1 MNKIKK
7 QTKKVSTPKKVQEP
21 IGTRIAKAVFGA
33 KKISERIFGYIS
45 YDIKFVRAVYH
56 GKTQRPA
63 KITALEKGIV
73 GILLVDE
80 TASFEKIGSILGLDV
95 VNDKA
100 EQSILRSAIETLR
113 GFNAIEGDDSLIALT
128 EGGHA
133 YADKGE
139 RPDTYTKD
147 FDIFVDTSHPSW
159 YNIKNG
165 IGDNVKKIEEINTP
179 CDDLNLELDQIKA
192 YAEQQ
197 AQDVHFP
204 QNRYLL
210 ESATWNEGHE
220 ASYKVYVCFVQNV
233 ANSEDVRAF
242 VYDENTEGLNSLIA
256 DQINQDEDLKSELL
270 NSCIRL
276 ECENDEETTVLEGDA
291 VEVAK
296 AEITE
301 ELKQAE
307 QKMIKEEEEVK
318 SSEEVEDDVEDTTSN
333 TSSATKAKAPKIS
346 AKDRLHKKALYDSL
360 SFEVELQTIFTED
373 DPDEIWL
380 ISPWIKGIN
389 EKHKHSV
396 FIEERGPAIERFLN
410 DESKRVFV
418 AYSAPSVDRH
428 GKVKVDENGNP
439 ILNIDSD
446 VKEQIEALEEQH
458 QNFFFVELPEFH
470 EKNVFE
476 IKGNQTILF
485 SGSFNVLS
493 FSVSEGQTH
502 VRREEMTLAHHLAAK
517 KKYDSFLF
525 EFAEIYANKL
535 KKQIDSLEPSEIIN
549 YKNERLEYFLS
560 IENAEIHKLFS
571 PIEDV
576 LEEKNIIVVQSQ
588 ALKSLT
594 TIGQQLVA
602 VSNMGG
608 LNAKDKKKL
617 GTELASVEKTI
628 AEFSIDDPSTLE
640 RLNTTKELF
649 EKIPLKKIFPGKSKA
664 PSQKQSPVRQPV
676 SSSNTSGFSID
687 NKVLGIVNGE
697 DPTDEKETL
706 LLLLSLCYAS
716 SRRLIK
722 KGELQKKIKHIVMDM
737 PDMYSCLAVESS
749 MNNEDTTDLT
759 IVVSNHS
766 VKFRNLYLGAT
777 RSQYEQ
783 RVKTVNDGKRQT
795 WVAPKNVE
803 SILANLLK

>member
-1 MNKIKK
+1 MSKIKK

-276 ECENDEETTVLEGDA
+276 ECENNEETTILEGDA

-296 AEITE
+296 TEITE

-307 QKMIKEEEEVK
+307 QKMIKEEEEGEA
-318 SSEEVEDDVEDTTSN
+318 SEEVEDDVEDTTSN

-360 SFEVELQTIFTED
+360 SFEVELQKIFTED

-380 ISPWIKGIN
+380 VSPWIRKGAFL
-389 EKHKHSV
+389 HD
-396 FIEERGPAIERFLN
+396 RGPMIENFLR
-410 DESKRVFV
+410 DENKRVFI
-418 AYSAPSVDRH
+418 AYSEPATNND
-428 GKVKVDENGNP
+428 GKPMMDEEVEPG
-439 ILNIDSD
+439 IKL
-446 VKEQIEALEEQH
+446 LEEQYS
-458 QNFFFVELPEFH
+458 NFFYVQLPEFH
-470 EKNVFE
+470 LKNVIE
-476 IKGNQTILF
+476 VKGDQKILF

-493 FSVSEGQTH
+493 FSVSEQQTH
-502 VRREEMTLAHHLAAK
+502 VRREEMALAHHTVAR
-517 KKYDSFLF
+517 KKYDDCQL
-525 EFAEIYANKL
+525 EFAEIYAERI
-535 KKQIDSLEPSEIIN
+535 KKQIESLEPSEITN
-549 YKNERLEYFLS
+549 YKNEKLEYFLG

-571 PIEDV
+571 PIEDM
-576 LEEKNIIVVQSQ
+576 LEEKNIAIVQSQ

-602 VSNMGG
+602 ASNMGG

-617 GTELASVEKTI
+617 GIELASIEKTI
-628 AEFSIDDPSTLE
+628 TEFSIDDPSTLE

-649 EKIPLKKIFPGKSKA
+649 EKIPLKQIFPSKSKT
-664 PSQKQSPVRQPV
+664 PSQRQSPVRQPV

-716 SRRLIK
+716 SRRLIS

-749 MNNEDTTDLT
+749 MNNEDATDLT

>member
-1 MNKIKK
+1 MSKIKK

-147 FDIFVDTSHPSW
+147 FDSFVDTSHPSW
-159 YNIKNG
+159 YNIKNC
-165 IGDNVKKIEEINTP
+165 IGDNVKEIEEIKTP

-307 QKMIKEEEEVK
+307 QKMIKEEEEGEA
-318 SSEEVEDDVEDTTSN
+318 SEEVEDDVEDTTSN

-360 SFEVELQTIFTED
+360 SFEVELQKIFTED

-380 ISPWIKGIN
+380 VSPWIRKGAFL
-389 EKHKHSV
+389 HD
-396 FIEERGPAIERFLN
+396 RGPMIENFLR
-410 DESKRVFV
+410 DENKRVFI
-418 AYSAPSVDRH
+418 AYSEPATNND
-428 GKVKVDENGNP
+428 GKPMMDEEVEPG
-439 ILNIDSD
+439 IKL
-446 VKEQIEALEEQH
+446 LEEQYS
-458 QNFFFVELPEFH
+458 NFFYVQLPEFH
-470 EKNVFE
+470 LKNVIE
-476 IKGNQTILF
+476 VKGDQKILF

-493 FSVSEGQTH
+493 FSVSEQQTH
-502 VRREEMTLAHHLAAK
+502 VRREEMALAHHTVAR
-517 KKYDSFLF
+517 KKYDDCQL
-525 EFAEIYANKL
+525 EFAEIYAERI
-535 KKQIDSLEPSEIIN
+535 KKQIESLEPSEITN
-549 YKNERLEYFLS
+549 YKNEKLEYFLG

-571 PIEDV
+571 PIEDM
-576 LEEKNIIVVQSQ
+576 LEEKNIAIVQSQ

-602 VSNMGG
+602 ASNMGG

-617 GTELASVEKTI
+617 GIELASIEKTI
-628 AEFSIDDPSTLE
+628 TEFSIDDPSTLE

-649 EKIPLKKIFPGKSKA
+649 EKIPLKQIFPSKSKT
-664 PSQKQSPVRQPV
+664 PSQRQSPVRQPV

-716 SRRLIK
+716 SRRLIS

-749 MNNEDTTDLT
+749 MNNEDATDLT

>member
-1 MNKIKK
+1 MSKIKK
-7 QTKKVSTPKKVQEP
+7 HTKKVSTPKKVQEP

-147 FDIFVDTSHPSW
+147 FDIFVDSSHPSW

-307 QKMIKEEEEVK
+307 QKMIKEEEEGE

-360 SFEVELQTIFTED
+360 SFEVELQKIFTED

-380 ISPWIKGIN
+380 VSPWIRKGAFL
-389 EKHKHSV
+389 HD
-396 FIEERGPAIERFLN
+396 RGPMIENFLR
-410 DESKRVFV
+410 DENKRVFI
-418 AYSAPSVDRH
+418 AYSEPATNND
-428 GKVKVDENGNP
+428 GKPMMDEEVEP
-439 ILNIDSD
+439 DIKL
-446 VKEQIEALEEQH
+446 LEEQYS
-458 QNFFFVELPEFH
+458 NFFYVQLPEFH
-470 EKNVFE
+470 LKNVIE
-476 IKGNQTILF
+476 VKGDQKILF

-493 FSVSEGQTH
+493 FSVSEQQTH
-502 VRREEMTLAHHLAAK
+502 VRREEMALAHHTVAR
-517 KKYDSFLF
+517 KKYDDCQL
-525 EFAEIYANKL
+525 EFAEIYAERI
-535 KKQIDSLEPSEIIN
+535 KKQIESLEPSEITN
-549 YKNERLEYFLS
+549 YKNEKLEYFLG

-571 PIEDV
+571 PIEDM
-576 LEEKNIIVVQSQ
+576 LEEKNIAIVQSQ

-602 VSNMGG
+602 ASNMGG

-617 GTELASVEKTI
+617 GIELASIEKTI
-628 AEFSIDDPSTLE
+628 TEFSIDDPSTLE

-649 EKIPLKKIFPGKSKA
+649 EKIPLKQIFPSKSKI
-664 PSQKQSPVRQPV
+664 PSQRQSPVRQPV

-697 DPTDEKETL
+697 DPIDEKETL

-716 SRRLIK
+716 SRRLIS

-749 MNNEDTTDLT
+749 MNNEDATDLT

>member
-1 MNKIKK
+1 M
-7 QTKKVSTPKKVQEP
+7 
-21 IGTRIAKAVFGA
+21 
-33 KKISERIFGYIS
+33 
-45 YDIKFVRAVYH
+45 
-56 GKTQRPA
+56 
-63 KITALEKGIV
+63 
-73 GILLVDE
+73 
-80 TASFEKIGSILGLDV
+80 
-95 VNDKA
+95 
-100 EQSILRSAIETLR
+100 
-113 GFNAIEGDDSLIALT
+113 
-128 EGGHA
+128 
-133 YADKGE
+133 
-139 RPDTYTKD
+139 
-147 FDIFVDTSHPSW
+147 
-159 YNIKNG
+159 
-165 IGDNVKKIEEINTP
+165 
-179 CDDLNLELDQIKA
+179 
-192 YAEQQ
+192 
-197 AQDVHFP
+197 
-204 QNRYLL
+204 

-307 QKMIKEEEEVK
+307 QKMIKEEEEGE

-360 SFEVELQTIFTED
+360 SFEVELQKIFTED

-380 ISPWIKGIN
+380 VSPWIRKGAFL
-389 EKHKHSV
+389 HD
-396 FIEERGPAIERFLN
+396 RGPMIENFLR
-410 DESKRVFV
+410 DENKRVFI
-418 AYSAPSVDRH
+418 AYSEPATNND
-428 GKVKVDENGNP
+428 GKPMMDEEVEPG
-439 ILNIDSD
+439 IKL
-446 VKEQIEALEEQH
+446 LEEQYS
-458 QNFFFVELPEFH
+458 NFFYVQLPEFH
-470 EKNVFE
+470 LKNVIE
-476 IKGNQTILF
+476 VKGDQKILF

-493 FSVSEGQTH
+493 FSVSEQQTH
-502 VRREEMTLAHHLAAK
+502 VRREEMALAHHTVAR
-517 KKYDSFLF
+517 KKYDDCQL
-525 EFAEIYANKL
+525 EFAEIYAERI
-535 KKQIDSLEPSEIIN
+535 KKQIESLEPSEITN
-549 YKNERLEYFLS
+549 YKNEKLEYFLG
-560 IENAEIHKLFS
+560 IENAKIHKLFS
-571 PIEDV
+571 PIEDM
-576 LEEKNIIVVQSQ
+576 LEEKNIAIVQSQ

-602 VSNMGG
+602 ASNMGG

-617 GTELASVEKTI
+617 GIELASIEKTI
-628 AEFSIDDPSTLE
+628 TEFSIDDPSTLE

-649 EKIPLKKIFPGKSKA
+649 EKIPLKQIFPSKSKT
-664 PSQKQSPVRQPV
+664 PSQRQSPVRQPV

-697 DPTDEKETL
+697 DPTDEKEML

-716 SRRLIK
+716 SRRLIS

-749 MNNEDTTDLT
+749 MNNEDATDLT

-783 RVKTVNDGKRQT
+783 RVKTVNNGKRQT
-795 WVAPKNVE
+795 WVVPKNVE

>member
-1 MNKIKK
+1 MSKIKK

-276 ECENDEETTVLEGDA
+276 ECENNEETTVLEGDA

-307 QKMIKEEEEVK
+307 QKMIKEEEEGE

-360 SFEVELQTIFTED
+360 SFEVELQKIFTED

-380 ISPWIKGIN
+380 VSPWIRKGAFL
-389 EKHKHSV
+389 HD
-396 FIEERGPAIERFLN
+396 RGPMIENFLR
-410 DESKRVFV
+410 DENKRVFI
-418 AYSAPSVDRH
+418 AYSEPATNND
-428 GKVKVDENGNP
+428 GKPMMDEEVEPG
-439 ILNIDSD
+439 IKL
-446 VKEQIEALEEQH
+446 LEEQYS
-458 QNFFFVELPEFH
+458 NFFYVQLPEFH
-470 EKNVFE
+470 LKNVIE
-476 IKGNQTILF
+476 VKGDQKILF

-493 FSVSEGQTH
+493 FSVSEQQTH
-502 VRREEMTLAHHLAAK
+502 VRREEMALAHHTVAR
-517 KKYDSFLF
+517 KKYDDCQL
-525 EFAEIYANKL
+525 EFAEIYAKRI
-535 KKQIDSLEPSEIIN
+535 KKQIESLEPSEITN
-549 YKNERLEYFLS
+549 YKNEKLEYFLG

-571 PIEDV
+571 PIEDM
-576 LEEKNIIVVQSQ
+576 LEEKNIAIVQSQ

-602 VSNMGG
+602 ASNMGG

-617 GTELASVEKTI
+617 GIELASVEKTI
-628 AEFSIDDPSTLE
+628 TEFSIDDPSTLE

-649 EKIPLKKIFPGKSKA
+649 EKIPLKQIFPSKSKT
-664 PSQKQSPVRQPV
+664 PSQRQSPVRQPV

-716 SRRLIK
+716 SRRLIS

-749 MNNEDTTDLT
+749 MNNEDATDLT

>member
-1 MNKIKK
+1 MSKIKK

-147 FDIFVDTSHPSW
+147 FDIFADTSHPSW
-159 YNIKNG
+159 YNIKNC

-276 ECENDEETTVLEGDA
+276 ECENDEETTVLEGEA

-307 QKMIKEEEEVK
+307 QKMIKEEEEGEA
-318 SSEEVEDDVEDTTSN
+318 SEEVEDDVEDTTSN

-360 SFEVELQTIFTED
+360 SFEVELQKIFTED

-380 ISPWIKGIN
+380 VSPWIRKGAFL
-389 EKHKHSV
+389 HD
-396 FIEERGPAIERFLN
+396 RGPMIENFLR
-410 DESKRVFV
+410 DENKRVFI
-418 AYSAPSVDRH
+418 AYSEPATNND
-428 GKVKVDENGNP
+428 GKPMMDEEVEPG
-439 ILNIDSD
+439 IKL
-446 VKEQIEALEEQH
+446 LEEQYS
-458 QNFFFVELPEFH
+458 NFFYVQLPEFH
-470 EKNVFE
+470 LKNVIE
-476 IKGNQTILF
+476 VKGDQKILF

-493 FSVSEGQTH
+493 FSVSEQQTH
-502 VRREEMTLAHHLAAK
+502 VRREEMALAHHTVAR
-517 KKYDSFLF
+517 KKYDDCQL
-525 EFAEIYANKL
+525 EFAEIYAERI
-535 KKQIDSLEPSEIIN
+535 KKQIESLEPSEITN
-549 YKNERLEYFLS
+549 YKNEKLEYFLG

-571 PIEDV
+571 PIEDM
-576 LEEKNIIVVQSQ
+576 LEEKNIAIVQSQ

-602 VSNMGG
+602 ASNMGG

-617 GTELASVEKTI
+617 GIELASIEKTI
-628 AEFSIDDPSTLE
+628 TEFSIDDPSTLE

-649 EKIPLKKIFPGKSKA
+649 EKIPLKQIFPSKSKT
-664 PSQKQSPVRQPV
+664 PSQRQSPVRQPV

-716 SRRLIK
+716 SRRLIS

-749 MNNEDTTDLT
+749 MNNEDATDLT

>member
-1 MNKIKK
+1 MSKIKK

-100 EQSILRSAIETLR
+100 EQSILQSAIETLR

-276 ECENDEETTVLEGDA
+276 ECENNEETTVLEGDA

-307 QKMIKEEEEVK
+307 QKMIKEEEEGE

-360 SFEVELQTIFTED
+360 SFEVELQKIFTED

-380 ISPWIKGIN
+380 VSPWIRKGAFL
-389 EKHKHSV
+389 HD
-396 FIEERGPAIERFLN
+396 RGPMIENFLR
-410 DESKRVFV
+410 DENKRVFI
-418 AYSAPSVDRH
+418 AYSEPATNND
-428 GKVKVDENGNP
+428 GKPMMDEEVEPG
-439 ILNIDSD
+439 IKL
-446 VKEQIEALEEQH
+446 LEEQYS
-458 QNFFFVELPEFH
+458 NFFYVQLPEFH
-470 EKNVFE
+470 LKNVIE
-476 IKGNQTILF
+476 VKGDQKILF

-493 FSVSEGQTH
+493 FSVSEQQTH
-502 VRREEMTLAHHLAAK
+502 VRREEMALAHHTVAR
-517 KKYDSFLF
+517 KKYDDCQL
-525 EFAEIYANKL
+525 EFAEIYAKRI
-535 KKQIDSLEPSEIIN
+535 KKQIESLEPSEITN
-549 YKNERLEYFLS
+549 YKNEKLEYFLG

-571 PIEDV
+571 PIEDM
-576 LEEKNIIVVQSQ
+576 LEEKNIAIVQSQ

-602 VSNMGG
+602 ASNMGG

-617 GTELASVEKTI
+617 GIELASVEKTI
-628 AEFSIDDPSTLE
+628 TEFSIDDPSTLE

-649 EKIPLKKIFPGKSKA
+649 EKIPLKQIFPSKSKT
-664 PSQKQSPVRQPV
+664 PSQRQSPVRQPV

-716 SRRLIK
+716 SRRLIS

-749 MNNEDTTDLT
+749 MNNEDATDLT

>member
-1 MNKIKK
+1 MSKIKK

-147 FDIFVDTSHPSW
+147 FDIFADTSHPSW
-159 YNIKNG
+159 YNIKNC

-307 QKMIKEEEEVK
+307 QKMIKEEEEGE

-360 SFEVELQTIFTED
+360 SFEVELQKIFTED

-380 ISPWIKGIN
+380 VSPWIRKGAFL
-389 EKHKHSV
+389 HD
-396 FIEERGPAIERFLN
+396 RGPMIENFLR
-410 DESKRVFV
+410 DENKRVFI
-418 AYSAPSVDRH
+418 AYSEPATNND
-428 GKVKVDENGNP
+428 GKPMMDEEVEPG
-439 ILNIDSD
+439 IKL
-446 VKEQIEALEEQH
+446 LEEQYS
-458 QNFFFVELPEFH
+458 NFFYVQLPEFH
-470 EKNVFE
+470 LKNVIE
-476 IKGNQTILF
+476 VKGDQKILF

-493 FSVSEGQTH
+493 FSVSEQQTH
-502 VRREEMTLAHHLAAK
+502 VRREEMALAHHTVAR
-517 KKYDSFLF
+517 KKYDDCQL
-525 EFAEIYANKL
+525 EFAEIYAERI
-535 KKQIDSLEPSEIIN
+535 KKQIESLEPSEITN
-549 YKNERLEYFLS
+549 YKNEKLEYFLG
-560 IENAEIHKLFS
+560 IENAKIHKLFS
-571 PIEDV
+571 PIEDM
-576 LEEKNIIVVQSQ
+576 LEEKNIAIVQSQ

-602 VSNMGG
+602 ASNMGG

-617 GTELASVEKTI
+617 GIELASIEKTI
-628 AEFSIDDPSTLE
+628 TEFSIDDPSTLE

-649 EKIPLKKIFPGKSKA
+649 EKIPLKQIFPSKSKT
-664 PSQKQSPVRQPV
+664 PSQRQSPVRQPV

-697 DPTDEKETL
+697 DPTDEKEML

-716 SRRLIK
+716 SRRLIS

-749 MNNEDTTDLT
+749 MNNEDATDLT

-783 RVKTVNDGKRQT
+783 RVKTVNNGKRQT

>member
-1 MNKIKK
+1 MSKIKK
-7 QTKKVSTPKKVQEP
+7 HTKKVSTPKKVQEP

-147 FDIFVDTSHPSW
+147 FDIFVDSSHPSW

-270 NSCIRL
+270 NSCISL

-307 QKMIKEEEEVK
+307 QKMIKEEEEGE

-360 SFEVELQTIFTED
+360 SFEVELQKIFTED

-380 ISPWIKGIN
+380 VSPWIRKGAFL
-389 EKHKHSV
+389 HD
-396 FIEERGPAIERFLN
+396 RGPMIENFLR
-410 DESKRVFV
+410 DENKRVFI
-418 AYSAPSVDRH
+418 AYSEPATNND
-428 GKVKVDENGNP
+428 GKPMMDEEVEPG
-439 ILNIDSD
+439 IKL
-446 VKEQIEALEEQH
+446 LEEQYS
-458 QNFFFVELPEFH
+458 NFFYVQLPEFH
-470 EKNVFE
+470 LKNVIE
-476 IKGNQTILF
+476 VKGDQKILF

-493 FSVSEGQTH
+493 FSVSEQQTH
-502 VRREEMTLAHHLAAK
+502 VRREEMALAHHTVAR
-517 KKYDSFLF
+517 KKYDDCQL
-525 EFAEIYANKL
+525 EFAEIYAERI
-535 KKQIDSLEPSEIIN
+535 KKQIESLEPSEITN
-549 YKNERLEYFLS
+549 YKNEKLEYFLG

-571 PIEDV
+571 PIEDM
-576 LEEKNIIVVQSQ
+576 LEEKNIAIVQSQ

-602 VSNMGG
+602 ASNMGG

-617 GTELASVEKTI
+617 GIELASIEKTI
-628 AEFSIDDPSTLE
+628 TEFSIDDPSTLE

-649 EKIPLKKIFPGKSKA
+649 EKIPLKQIFPSKSKI
-664 PSQKQSPVRQPV
+664 PSQRQSPVRQPV

-697 DPTDEKETL
+697 DPIDEKETL

-716 SRRLIK
+716 SRRLIS

-749 MNNEDTTDLT
+749 MNNEDATDLT

>member
-1 MNKIKK
+1 MSKIKK

-159 YNIKNG
+159 YNIKNC

-307 QKMIKEEEEVK
+307 QKMIKEEEEGEA
-318 SSEEVEDDVEDTTSN
+318 SEEVEDDVEDTTSN

-360 SFEVELQTIFTED
+360 SFEVELQKIFTED

-380 ISPWIKGIN
+380 VSPWIRKGAFL
-389 EKHKHSV
+389 HD
-396 FIEERGPAIERFLN
+396 RGPMIENFLR
-410 DESKRVFV
+410 DENKRVFI
-418 AYSAPSVDRH
+418 AYSEPATNND
-428 GKVKVDENGNP
+428 GKPMMDEEVEPG
-439 ILNIDSD
+439 IKL
-446 VKEQIEALEEQH
+446 LEEQYS
-458 QNFFFVELPEFH
+458 NFFYVQLPEFH
-470 EKNVFE
+470 LKNVIE
-476 IKGNQTILF
+476 VKGDQKILF

-493 FSVSEGQTH
+493 FSVSEQQTH
-502 VRREEMTLAHHLAAK
+502 VRREEMALAHHTVAR
-517 KKYDSFLF
+517 KKYDDCQL
-525 EFAEIYANKL
+525 EFAEIYAERI
-535 KKQIDSLEPSEIIN
+535 KKQIESLEPSEITN
-549 YKNERLEYFLS
+549 YKNEKLEYFLG

-571 PIEDV
+571 PIEDM
-576 LEEKNIIVVQSQ
+576 LEEKNIAIVQSQ

-602 VSNMGG
+602 ASNMGG

-617 GTELASVEKTI
+617 GIELASIEKTI
-628 AEFSIDDPSTLE
+628 TEFSIDDPSTLE

-649 EKIPLKKIFPGKSKA
+649 EKIPLKQIFPSKSKT
-664 PSQKQSPVRQPV
+664 PSQRQSPVRQPV

-697 DPTDEKETL
+697 NPTDEKETL

-716 SRRLIK
+716 SRRLIS

-749 MNNEDTTDLT
+749 MNNEDATDLT

>member
-1 MNKIKK
+1 MSKIKK

-159 YNIKNG
+159 YNIKNC

-220 ASYKVYVCFVQNV
+220 VSYKVYVCFVQNV

-307 QKMIKEEEEVK
+307 QKMIKEEEEGEA
-318 SSEEVEDDVEDTTSN
+318 SEEVEDDVEDTTSN

-360 SFEVELQTIFTED
+360 SFEVELQKIFTED

-380 ISPWIKGIN
+380 VSPWIRKGAFL
-389 EKHKHSV
+389 HD
-396 FIEERGPAIERFLN
+396 RGPMIENFLR
-410 DESKRVFV
+410 DENKRVFI
-418 AYSAPSVDRH
+418 AYSEPATNND
-428 GKVKVDENGNP
+428 GKPMMDEEVEPG
-439 ILNIDSD
+439 IKL
-446 VKEQIEALEEQH
+446 LEEQYS
-458 QNFFFVELPEFH
+458 NFFYVQLPEFH
-470 EKNVFE
+470 LKNVIE
-476 IKGNQTILF
+476 VKGDQKILF

-493 FSVSEGQTH
+493 FSVSEQQTH
-502 VRREEMTLAHHLAAK
+502 VRREEMALAHHTVAR
-517 KKYDSFLF
+517 KKYDDCQL
-525 EFAEIYANKL
+525 EFAEIYAERI
-535 KKQIDSLEPSEIIN
+535 KKQIESLEPSEITN
-549 YKNERLEYFLS
+549 YKNEKLEYFLG

-571 PIEDV
+571 PIEDM
-576 LEEKNIIVVQSQ
+576 LEEKNIAIVQSQ

-602 VSNMGG
+602 ASNMGG

-617 GTELASVEKTI
+617 GIELASIEKTI
-628 AEFSIDDPSTLE
+628 TEFSIDDPSTLE

-649 EKIPLKKIFPGKSKA
+649 EKIPLKQIFPSKSKT
-664 PSQKQSPVRQPV
+664 PSQRQSPVRQPV

-716 SRRLIK
+716 SRRLIS

-749 MNNEDTTDLT
+749 MNNEDATDLT

>member
-1 MNKIKK
+1 MSKMKK

-56 GKTQRPA
+56 GKTQRTA

-73 GILLVDE
+73 GILTVDE

-159 YNIKNG
+159 YNIKNC

-220 ASYKVYVCFVQNV
+220 ASYKVCVCFVQNV

-307 QKMIKEEEEVK
+307 QKMIKEEEEGEA
-318 SSEEVEDDVEDTTSN
+318 SEEVEDDVEDTTSN

-360 SFEVELQTIFTED
+360 SFEVELQKIFTED

-380 ISPWIKGIN
+380 VSPWIRKGAFL
-389 EKHKHSV
+389 HD
-396 FIEERGPAIERFLN
+396 RGPMIENFLR
-410 DESKRVFV
+410 DENKRVFI
-418 AYSAPSVDRH
+418 AYSEPATNND
-428 GKVKVDENGNP
+428 GKPMMDEEVEPG
-439 ILNIDSD
+439 IKL
-446 VKEQIEALEEQH
+446 LEEQYS
-458 QNFFFVELPEFH
+458 NFFYVQLPEFH
-470 EKNVFE
+470 LKNVIE
-476 IKGNQTILF
+476 VKGDQKILF

-493 FSVSEGQTH
+493 FSVSEQQTH
-502 VRREEMTLAHHLAAK
+502 VRREEMALAHHTVAR
-517 KKYDSFLF
+517 KKYDDCQL
-525 EFAEIYANKL
+525 EFAEIYAERI
-535 KKQIDSLEPSEIIN
+535 KKQIESLEPSEITN
-549 YKNERLEYFLS
+549 YKNEKLEYFLG

-571 PIEDV
+571 PIEDM
-576 LEEKNIIVVQSQ
+576 LEEKNIAIVQSQ

-602 VSNMGG
+602 ASNMGG

-617 GTELASVEKTI
+617 GIELASIEKTI
-628 AEFSIDDPSTLE
+628 TEFSIDDPSTLE

-649 EKIPLKKIFPGKSKA
+649 EKIPLKQIFPSKSKT
-664 PSQKQSPVRQPV
+664 PSQRQSPVRQPV

-716 SRRLIK
+716 SRRLIS

-749 MNNEDTTDLT
+749 MNNEDATDLT

>member
-1 MNKIKK
+1 MSKIKK

-159 YNIKNG
+159 YNIKNC

-307 QKMIKEEEEVK
+307 QKMIKEEEEGE

-360 SFEVELQTIFTED
+360 SFEVELQKIFTED

-380 ISPWIKGIN
+380 VSPWIRKGAFL
-389 EKHKHSV
+389 HD
-396 FIEERGPAIERFLN
+396 RGPMIENFLR
-410 DESKRVFV
+410 DENKRVFI
-418 AYSAPSVDRH
+418 AYSEPATNND
-428 GKVKVDENGNP
+428 GKPMMDEEVEPG
-439 ILNIDSD
+439 IKL
-446 VKEQIEALEEQH
+446 LEEQYS
-458 QNFFFVELPEFH
+458 NFFYVQLPEFH
-470 EKNVFE
+470 LKNVIE
-476 IKGNQTILF
+476 VKGDQKILF

-493 FSVSEGQTH
+493 FSVSEQQTH
-502 VRREEMTLAHHLAAK
+502 VRREEMALAHHTVAR
-517 KKYDSFLF
+517 KKYDDCQL
-525 EFAEIYANKL
+525 EFAEIYAERI
-535 KKQIDSLEPSEIIN
+535 KKQIESLEPSEITN
-549 YKNERLEYFLS
+549 YKNEKLEYFLG
-560 IENAEIHKLFS
+560 IENAKIHKLFS
-571 PIEDV
+571 PIEDM
-576 LEEKNIIVVQSQ
+576 LEEKNIAIVQSQ

-602 VSNMGG
+602 ASNMGG

-617 GTELASVEKTI
+617 GIELASIEKTI
-628 AEFSIDDPSTLE
+628 TEFSIDDPSTLE

-649 EKIPLKKIFPGKSKA
+649 EKIPLKQIFPSKSKT
-664 PSQKQSPVRQPV
+664 PSQRQSPVRQPV

-697 DPTDEKETL
+697 DPTDEKEML

-716 SRRLIK
+716 SRRLIS
-722 KGELQKKIKHIVMDM
+722 KG
-737 PDMYSCLAVESS
+737 
-749 MNNEDTTDLT
+749 
-759 IVVSNHS
+759 
-766 VKFRNLYLGAT
+766 
-777 RSQYEQ
+777 
-783 RVKTVNDGKRQT
+783 
-795 WVAPKNVE
+795 
-803 SILANLLK
+803 

>member
-1 MNKIKK
+1 MSKIKK
-7 QTKKVSTPKKVQEP
+7 HTKKVSTPKKVQEP

-147 FDIFVDTSHPSW
+147 FDIFVDSSHPSW

-307 QKMIKEEEEVK
+307 QKMIKEEEEGE

-360 SFEVELQTIFTED
+360 SFEVELQKIFTED

-380 ISPWIKGIN
+380 VSPWIRKGAFL
-389 EKHKHSV
+389 HD
-396 FIEERGPAIERFLN
+396 RGPMIENFLR
-410 DESKRVFV
+410 DENKRVFI
-418 AYSAPSVDRH
+418 AYSEPATNND
-428 GKVKVDENGNP
+428 GKPMMDEEVEPG
-439 ILNIDSD
+439 IKL
-446 VKEQIEALEEQH
+446 LEKQYS
-458 QNFFFVELPEFH
+458 NFFYVQLPEFH
-470 EKNVFE
+470 LKNVIE
-476 IKGNQTILF
+476 VKGDQKILF

-493 FSVSEGQTH
+493 FSVSEQQTH
-502 VRREEMTLAHHLAAK
+502 VRREEMALAHHTVAR
-517 KKYDSFLF
+517 KKYDDCQL
-525 EFAEIYANKL
+525 EFAEIYAERI
-535 KKQIDSLEPSEIIN
+535 KKQIESLEPSEITN
-549 YKNERLEYFLS
+549 YKNEKLEYFLG

-571 PIEDV
+571 PIEDM
-576 LEEKNIIVVQSQ
+576 LEEKNIAIVQSQ

-602 VSNMGG
+602 ASNMGG

-617 GTELASVEKTI
+617 GIELASIEKTI
-628 AEFSIDDPSTLE
+628 TEFSIDDPSTLE

-649 EKIPLKKIFPGKSKA
+649 EKIPLKQIFPSKSKI
-664 PSQKQSPVRQPV
+664 PSQRQSPVRQPV

-697 DPTDEKETL
+697 APIDEKETL

-716 SRRLIK
+716 SRRLIS

-749 MNNEDTTDLT
+749 MNNEDATDLT

>member
-1 MNKIKK
+1 MSKIKK
-7 QTKKVSTPKKVQEP
+7 HTKKVSTPKKVQEP

-147 FDIFVDTSHPSW
+147 FDIFVDSSHPSW
-159 YNIKNG
+159 CNIKNG

-307 QKMIKEEEEVK
+307 QKMIKEEEEGE

-360 SFEVELQTIFTED
+360 SFEVELQKIFTED

-380 ISPWIKGIN
+380 VSPWIRKGAFL
-389 EKHKHSV
+389 HD
-396 FIEERGPAIERFLN
+396 RGPMIENFLR
-410 DESKRVFV
+410 DENKRVFI
-418 AYSAPSVDRH
+418 AYSEPATNND
-428 GKVKVDENGNP
+428 GKPMMDEEVEPG
-439 ILNIDSD
+439 IKL
-446 VKEQIEALEEQH
+446 LEEQYS
-458 QNFFFVELPEFH
+458 NFFYVQLPEFH
-470 EKNVFE
+470 LKNVIE
-476 IKGNQTILF
+476 VKGDQKILF

-493 FSVSEGQTH
+493 FSVSEQQTH
-502 VRREEMTLAHHLAAK
+502 VRREEMALAHHTVAR
-517 KKYDSFLF
+517 KKYDDCQL
-525 EFAEIYANKL
+525 EFAEIYAERI
-535 KKQIDSLEPSEIIN
+535 KKQIESLEPSEITN
-549 YKNERLEYFLS
+549 YKNEKLEYFLG

-571 PIEDV
+571 PIEDM
-576 LEEKNIIVVQSQ
+576 LEEKNIAIVQSQ

-602 VSNMGG
+602 ASNMGG

-617 GTELASVEKTI
+617 GIELASIEKTI
-628 AEFSIDDPSTLE
+628 TEFSIDDPSTLE

-649 EKIPLKKIFPGKSKA
+649 EKIPLKQIFPSKSKI
-664 PSQKQSPVRQPV
+664 PSQRQSPVRQPV

-697 DPTDEKETL
+697 DPIDEKETL
-706 LLLLSLCYAS
+706 LLLLSLCHAS
-716 SRRLIK
+716 SRRLIS

-749 MNNEDTTDLT
+749 MNNEDATDLT

>member
-1 MNKIKK
+1 MSKIKK

-159 YNIKNG
+159 YNIKNC

-307 QKMIKEEEEVK
+307 QKMIKEEEEGE

-360 SFEVELQTIFTED
+360 SFEVELQKIFTED

-380 ISPWIKGIN
+380 VSPWIRKGAFL
-389 EKHKHSV
+389 HD
-396 FIEERGPAIERFLN
+396 RGPMIENFLR
-410 DESKRVFV
+410 DENKRVFI
-418 AYSAPSVDRH
+418 AYSEPATNND
-428 GKVKVDENGNP
+428 GKPMMDEEVEPG
-439 ILNIDSD
+439 IKL
-446 VKEQIEALEEQH
+446 LEEQYS
-458 QNFFFVELPEFH
+458 NFFYVQLPEFH
-470 EKNVFE
+470 LKNVIE
-476 IKGNQTILF
+476 VKGDQKILF

-493 FSVSEGQTH
+493 FSVSEQQTH
-502 VRREEMTLAHHLAAK
+502 VRREEMALAHHTVAR
-517 KKYDSFLF
+517 KKYDDCQL
-525 EFAEIYANKL
+525 EFAEIYAERI
-535 KKQIDSLEPSEIIN
+535 KKQIESLEPSEITN
-549 YKNERLEYFLS
+549 YKNEKLEYFLG
-560 IENAEIHKLFS
+560 IENAKIHKLFS
-571 PIEDV
+571 PIEDM
-576 LEEKNIIVVQSQ
+576 LEEKNIAIVQSQ
-588 ALKSLT
+588 TLKSLT

-602 VSNMGG
+602 ASNMGG

-617 GTELASVEKTI
+617 GIELASIEKTI
-628 AEFSIDDPSTLE
+628 TEFSIDDPSTLE

-649 EKIPLKKIFPGKSKA
+649 EKIPLKQIFPSKSKT
-664 PSQKQSPVRQPV
+664 PSQRQSPVRQPV

-697 DPTDEKETL
+697 DPTDEKEML

-716 SRRLIK
+716 SRRLIS

-749 MNNEDTTDLT
+749 MNNEDATDLT

-783 RVKTVNDGKRQT
+783 RVKTVNNGKRQT
-795 WVAPKNVE
+795 WVVPKNVE

>member
-1 MNKIKK
+1 MSKIKK
-7 QTKKVSTPKKVQEP
+7 HTKKVSTPKKVQEP

-147 FDIFVDTSHPSW
+147 FDIFVDSSHPSW

-307 QKMIKEEEEVK
+307 QKMIKEEEEGE

-360 SFEVELQTIFTED
+360 SFEVELQKIFTED

-380 ISPWIKGIN
+380 VSPWIRKGAFL
-389 EKHKHSV
+389 HD
-396 FIEERGPAIERFLN
+396 RGPMIENFLR
-410 DESKRVFV
+410 DENKRVFI
-418 AYSAPSVDRH
+418 AYSEPATNND
-428 GKVKVDENGNP
+428 GKPMMDEEVEPG
-439 ILNIDSD
+439 IKL
-446 VKEQIEALEEQH
+446 LEEQYS
-458 QNFFFVELPEFH
+458 NFFYVQLPEFH
-470 EKNVFE
+470 LKNVIE
-476 IKGNQTILF
+476 VKGDQKILF

-493 FSVSEGQTH
+493 FSVSEQQTH
-502 VRREEMTLAHHLAAK
+502 VRREEMALAHHTVAR
-517 KKYDSFLF
+517 KKYDDCQL
-525 EFAEIYANKL
+525 EFAEIYAERI
-535 KKQIDSLEPSEIIN
+535 KKQIESLEPSEITN
-549 YKNERLEYFLS
+549 YKNEKLEYFLG

-571 PIEDV
+571 PIEDM
-576 LEEKNIIVVQSQ
+576 LEEKNIAIVQSQ

-602 VSNMGG
+602 ASNMGG

-617 GTELASVEKTI
+617 GIELASIEKTI
-628 AEFSIDDPSTLE
+628 TEFSIDDPSTLE

-649 EKIPLKKIFPGKSKA
+649 EKIHLKQIFPSKSKI
-664 PSQKQSPVRQPV
+664 PSQRQSPVRQPV

-697 DPTDEKETL
+697 DPIDEKETL

-716 SRRLIK
+716 SRRLIS
-722 KGELQKKIKHIVMDM
+722 KGELQKKIKHLVMDM

-749 MNNEDTTDLT
+749 MNNEDATDLT

>member
-1 MNKIKK
+1 MSKIKK
-7 QTKKVSTPKKVQEP
+7 HTKKVSTPKKVQEP

-159 YNIKNG
+159 YNIKNC

-307 QKMIKEEEEVK
+307 QKMIKEEEEGE

-360 SFEVELQTIFTED
+360 SFEVELQKIFTED

-380 ISPWIKGIN
+380 VSPWIRKGAFL
-389 EKHKHSV
+389 HD
-396 FIEERGPAIERFLN
+396 RGPMIENFLR
-410 DESKRVFV
+410 DENKRVFI
-418 AYSAPSVDRH
+418 AYSEPATNND
-428 GKVKVDENGNP
+428 GKPMMDEEVEPG
-439 ILNIDSD
+439 IKL
-446 VKEQIEALEEQH
+446 LEEQYS
-458 QNFFFVELPEFH
+458 NFFYVQLPEFH
-470 EKNVFE
+470 LKNVIE
-476 IKGNQTILF
+476 VKGDQKILF

-493 FSVSEGQTH
+493 FSVSEQQTH
-502 VRREEMTLAHHLAAK
+502 VRREEMALAHHTVAR
-517 KKYDSFLF
+517 KKYDDCQL
-525 EFAEIYANKL
+525 EFAEIYAERI
-535 KKQIDSLEPSEIIN
+535 KKQIESLEPSEITN
-549 YKNERLEYFLS
+549 YKNEKLEYFLG

-571 PIEDV
+571 PIEDM
-576 LEEKNIIVVQSQ
+576 LEEKNIAIVQSQ

-602 VSNMGG
+602 ASNMGG

-617 GTELASVEKTI
+617 GIELASIEKTI
-628 AEFSIDDPSTLE
+628 TEFSIDDPSTLE

-649 EKIPLKKIFPGKSKA
+649 EKIPLKQIFPSKSKT
-664 PSQKQSPVRQPV
+664 PSQRQSPVRQPV

-716 SRRLIK
+716 SRRLIS

-749 MNNEDTTDLT
+749 MNNEDATDLT

>member
-1 MNKIKK
+1 MSKIKK
-7 QTKKVSTPKKVQEP
+7 HTKKVSTPKKVQEP

-147 FDIFVDTSHPSW
+147 FDIFVDSSHPSW

-307 QKMIKEEEEVK
+307 QKMIKEEEEGE

-360 SFEVELQTIFTED
+360 SFEVELQKIFTED

-380 ISPWIKGIN
+380 VSPWIRKGAFL
-389 EKHKHSV
+389 HD
-396 FIEERGPAIERFLN
+396 RGPMIENFLR
-410 DESKRVFV
+410 DENKRVFI
-418 AYSAPSVDRH
+418 AYSEPATNND
-428 GKVKVDENGNP
+428 GKPMMDEEVEPG
-439 ILNIDSD
+439 IKL
-446 VKEQIEALEEQH
+446 LEEQYS
-458 QNFFFVELPEFH
+458 NFFYVQLPEFH
-470 EKNVFE
+470 LKNVIE
-476 IKGNQTILF
+476 VKGDQKILF

-493 FSVSEGQTH
+493 FSVSEQQTH
-502 VRREEMTLAHHLAAK
+502 VRREEMALAHHTVAR
-517 KKYDSFLF
+517 KKYDDCQL
-525 EFAEIYANKL
+525 EFAEIYAERI
-535 KKQIDSLEPSEIIN
+535 KKQIESLEPSEITN
-549 YKNERLEYFLS
+549 YKNEKLEYFLG

-571 PIEDV
+571 PIEDM
-576 LEEKNIIVVQSQ
+576 LEEKNIAIVQSQ

-602 VSNMGG
+602 ASNMGG

-617 GTELASVEKTI
+617 GIELASIEKTI
-628 AEFSIDDPSTLE
+628 TEFSIDDPSTLQ

-649 EKIPLKKIFPGKSKA
+649 EKIPLKQIFPSKSKT
-664 PSQKQSPVRQPV
+664 PSQRQSPVRQPV

-697 DPTDEKETL
+697 DPIDEKETL

-716 SRRLIK
+716 SRRLIS

-749 MNNEDTTDLT
+749 MNNEDATDLT

>member
-1 MNKIKK
+1 MSKIKK

-147 FDIFVDTSHPSW
+147 FDIFVDSSHPSW
-159 YNIKNG
+159 YNIKNC

-307 QKMIKEEEEVK
+307 QKMIKEEEEGEA
-318 SSEEVEDDVEDTTSN
+318 SEEVEDDVEDTTSN

-360 SFEVELQTIFTED
+360 SFEVELQKIFTED

-380 ISPWIKGIN
+380 VSPWIRKGAFL
-389 EKHKHSV
+389 HD
-396 FIEERGPAIERFLN
+396 RGPMIENFLR
-410 DESKRVFV
+410 DENKRVFI
-418 AYSAPSVDRH
+418 AYSEPATNND
-428 GKVKVDENGNP
+428 GKPMMDEEVEPG
-439 ILNIDSD
+439 IKL
-446 VKEQIEALEEQH
+446 LEEQYS
-458 QNFFFVELPEFH
+458 NFFYVQLPEFH
-470 EKNVFE
+470 LKNVIE
-476 IKGNQTILF
+476 VKGDQKILF

-493 FSVSEGQTH
+493 FSVSEQQTH
-502 VRREEMTLAHHLAAK
+502 VRREEMALAHHTVAR
-517 KKYDSFLF
+517 KKYDDCQL
-525 EFAEIYANKL
+525 EFAEIYAERI
-535 KKQIDSLEPSEIIN
+535 KKQIESLEPSEITN
-549 YKNERLEYFLS
+549 YKNEKLEYFLG

-571 PIEDV
+571 PIEDM
-576 LEEKNIIVVQSQ
+576 LEEKNIAIVQSQ

-602 VSNMGG
+602 ASNMGG

-617 GTELASVEKTI
+617 GIELASIEKTI
-628 AEFSIDDPSTLE
+628 TEFSIDDPSTLE

-649 EKIPLKKIFPGKSKA
+649 EKIPLKQIFPSKSKI
-664 PSQKQSPVRQPV
+664 PSQRQSPVRQPV

-716 SRRLIK
+716 SRRLIS

>member
-1 MNKIKK
+1 MSKIKK

-256 DQINQDEDLKSELL
+256 EQINQDEDLKSELL

-307 QKMIKEEEEVK
+307 QKMIKEEEEGEA
-318 SSEEVEDDVEDTTSN
+318 SEEVEDDVEDTTSN

-360 SFEVELQTIFTED
+360 SFEVELQKIFTED

-380 ISPWIKGIN
+380 VSPWIRKGAFL
-389 EKHKHSV
+389 HD
-396 FIEERGPAIERFLN
+396 RGPMIENFLR
-410 DESKRVFV
+410 DENKRVFI
-418 AYSAPSVDRH
+418 AYSEPATNND
-428 GKVKVDENGNP
+428 GKPMMDEEVEPG
-439 ILNIDSD
+439 IKL
-446 VKEQIEALEEQH
+446 LEEQYS
-458 QNFFFVELPEFH
+458 NFFYVQLPEFH
-470 EKNVFE
+470 LKNVIE
-476 IKGNQTILF
+476 VKGDQKILF

-493 FSVSEGQTH
+493 FSVSEQQTH
-502 VRREEMTLAHHLAAK
+502 VRREEMALAHHTVAR
-517 KKYDSFLF
+517 KKYDDCQL
-525 EFAEIYANKL
+525 EFAEIYAERI
-535 KKQIDSLEPSEIIN
+535 KKQIESLEPSEITN
-549 YKNERLEYFLS
+549 YKNEKLEYFLG

-571 PIEDV
+571 PIEDM
-576 LEEKNIIVVQSQ
+576 LEEKNIAIVQSQ

-602 VSNMGG
+602 ASNMGG

-617 GTELASVEKTI
+617 GIELASIEKTI
-628 AEFSIDDPSTLE
+628 TEFSIDDPSTLE

-649 EKIPLKKIFPGKSKA
+649 EKIPLKQIFPSKSKT
-664 PSQKQSPVRQPV
+664 PSQRQSPVRQPV

-716 SRRLIK
+716 SRRLIS

-749 MNNEDTTDLT
+749 MNNEDATDLT

>member
-1 MNKIKK
+1 MSKIKK

-159 YNIKNG
+159 YNIKNC

-307 QKMIKEEEEVK
+307 QKMIKEEEEGEA
-318 SSEEVEDDVEDTTSN
+318 SEEVEDDVEDTTSN

-360 SFEVELQTIFTED
+360 SFEVELQKIFTED

-380 ISPWIKGIN
+380 VSPWIRKGAFL
-389 EKHKHSV
+389 HD
-396 FIEERGPAIERFLN
+396 RGPMIENFLR
-410 DESKRVFV
+410 DENKRVFI
-418 AYSAPSVDRH
+418 AYSEPATNND
-428 GKVKVDENGNP
+428 GKPMMDEEVEPG
-439 ILNIDSD
+439 IKL
-446 VKEQIEALEEQH
+446 LEEQYS
-458 QNFFFVELPEFH
+458 NFFYVQLPEFH
-470 EKNVFE
+470 LKNVIE
-476 IKGNQTILF
+476 VKGDQKILF

-493 FSVSEGQTH
+493 FSVSEQQTH
-502 VRREEMTLAHHLAAK
+502 VRREEMALAHHTVAR
-517 KKYDSFLF
+517 KKYDDCQL
-525 EFAEIYANKL
+525 EFAEIYAERI
-535 KKQIDSLEPSEIIN
+535 KKQIESLEPSEITN
-549 YKNERLEYFLS
+549 YKNEKLEYFLG

-571 PIEDV
+571 PIEDM
-576 LEEKNIIVVQSQ
+576 LEEKNIAIVQSQ

-602 VSNMGG
+602 ASNMGG

-617 GTELASVEKTI
+617 GIELASIEKTI
-628 AEFSIDDPSTLE
+628 TEFSIDDPSTLE

-649 EKIPLKKIFPGKSKA
+649 EKIPLKQIFPSKSKT
-664 PSQKQSPVRQPV
+664 PSQRQSPVRQPV

-716 SRRLIK
+716 SRRLIS

-749 MNNEDTTDLT
+749 MNNEDATDLT

-766 VKFRNLYLGAT
+766 VKFRNLYLGAAS
-777 RSQYEQ
+777 SQYEQ

>member
-1 MNKIKK
+1 MSKIKK

-159 YNIKNG
+159 YNIKNC

-307 QKMIKEEEEVK
+307 QKMIKEEEEGEA
-318 SSEEVEDDVEDTTSN
+318 SEEVEDDVEDTTSN

-360 SFEVELQTIFTED
+360 SFEVELQKIFTED

-380 ISPWIKGIN
+380 ISPWIRKGAFL
-389 EKHKHSV
+389 HD
-396 FIEERGPAIERFLN
+396 RGPMIENFLR
-410 DESKRVFV
+410 DENKRVFI
-418 AYSAPSVDRH
+418 AYSEPATNND
-428 GKVKVDENGNP
+428 GKPMMDEEVEPG
-439 ILNIDSD
+439 IKL
-446 VKEQIEALEEQH
+446 LEEQYS
-458 QNFFFVELPEFH
+458 NFFYVQLPEFH
-470 EKNVFE
+470 LKNVIE
-476 IKGNQTILF
+476 VKGDQKILF

-493 FSVSEGQTH
+493 FSVSEQQTH
-502 VRREEMTLAHHLAAK
+502 VRREEMALAHHTVAR
-517 KKYDSFLF
+517 KKYDDCQL
-525 EFAEIYANKL
+525 EFAEIYAERI
-535 KKQIDSLEPSEIIN
+535 KKQIESLEPSEITN
-549 YKNERLEYFLS
+549 YKNEKLEYFLG

-571 PIEDV
+571 PIEDM
-576 LEEKNIIVVQSQ
+576 LEEKNIAIVQSQ

-602 VSNMGG
+602 ASNMGG

-617 GTELASVEKTI
+617 GIELASIEKTI
-628 AEFSIDDPSTLE
+628 TEFSIDDPSTLE

-649 EKIPLKKIFPGKSKA
+649 EKIPLKQIFPSKSKT
-664 PSQKQSPVRQPV
+664 PSQRQSPVRQPV

-716 SRRLIK
+716 SRRLIS

-749 MNNEDTTDLT
+749 MNNEDATDLT

>member
-1 MNKIKK
+1 MSKIKK

-100 EQSILRSAIETLR
+100 EQSILRSALETLR

-159 YNIKNG
+159 YNIKNC

-307 QKMIKEEEEVK
+307 QKMIKEEEEGEA
-318 SSEEVEDDVEDTTSN
+318 SEEVEDDVEDTTSN

-360 SFEVELQTIFTED
+360 SFEVELQKIFTED

-380 ISPWIKGIN
+380 VSPWIRKGAFL
-389 EKHKHSV
+389 HD
-396 FIEERGPAIERFLN
+396 RGPMIENFLR
-410 DESKRVFV
+410 DENKRVFI
-418 AYSAPSVDRH
+418 AYSEPATNND
-428 GKVKVDENGNP
+428 GKPMMDEEVEPG
-439 ILNIDSD
+439 IKL
-446 VKEQIEALEEQH
+446 LEEQYS
-458 QNFFFVELPEFH
+458 NFFYVQLPEFH
-470 EKNVFE
+470 LKNVIE
-476 IKGNQTILF
+476 VKGDQKILF

-493 FSVSEGQTH
+493 FSVSEQQTH
-502 VRREEMTLAHHLAAK
+502 VRREEMALAHHTVAR
-517 KKYDSFLF
+517 KKYDDCQL
-525 EFAEIYANKL
+525 EFAEIYAERI
-535 KKQIDSLEPSEIIN
+535 KKQIESLEPSEITN
-549 YKNERLEYFLS
+549 YKNEKLEYFLG

-571 PIEDV
+571 PIEDM
-576 LEEKNIIVVQSQ
+576 LEEKNIAIVQSQ

-602 VSNMGG
+602 ASNMGG

-617 GTELASVEKTI
+617 GIELASIEKTI
-628 AEFSIDDPSTLE
+628 TEFSIDDPSTLE

-649 EKIPLKKIFPGKSKA
+649 EKIPLKQIFPSKSKT
-664 PSQKQSPVRQPV
+664 PSQRQSPVRQPV

-716 SRRLIK
+716 SRRLIS

-749 MNNEDTTDLT
+749 MNNEDATDLT

>member
-1 MNKIKK
+1 MSKIKK

-159 YNIKNG
+159 YNIKNC

-307 QKMIKEEEEVK
+307 QKMIKEEEEGE

-360 SFEVELQTIFTED
+360 SFEVELQKIFTED

-380 ISPWIKGIN
+380 VSPWIRKGAFL
-389 EKHKHSV
+389 HD
-396 FIEERGPAIERFLN
+396 RGPMIENFLR
-410 DESKRVFV
+410 DENKRVFI
-418 AYSAPSVDRH
+418 AYSEPATNND
-428 GKVKVDENGNP
+428 GKPMMDEEVEPG
-439 ILNIDSD
+439 IKL
-446 VKEQIEALEEQH
+446 LEEQYS
-458 QNFFFVELPEFH
+458 NFFYVQLPEFH
-470 EKNVFE
+470 LKNVIE
-476 IKGNQTILF
+476 VKGDQKILF

-493 FSVSEGQTH
+493 FSVSEQQTH
-502 VRREEMTLAHHLAAK
+502 VRREEMALAHHTVAR
-517 KKYDSFLF
+517 KKYDDCQL
-525 EFAEIYANKL
+525 EFAEIYAERI
-535 KKQIDSLEPSEIIN
+535 KKQIESLEPSEITN
-549 YKNERLEYFLS
+549 YKNEKLEYFLG

-571 PIEDV
+571 PIEDM
-576 LEEKNIIVVQSQ
+576 LEEKNIAIVQSQ

-602 VSNMGG
+602 ASNMGG

-617 GTELASVEKTI
+617 GIELASIEKTI
-628 AEFSIDDPSTLE
+628 TEFSIDDPSTLE

-649 EKIPLKKIFPGKSKA
+649 EKIPLKQIFPSKSKI
-664 PSQKQSPVRQPV
+664 PSQRQSPVRQPV

-697 DPTDEKETL
+697 DPIDEKETL

-716 SRRLIK
+716 SRRLIS

-749 MNNEDTTDLT
+749 MNNEDATDLT

>member
-1 MNKIKK
+1 MSKIKK
-7 QTKKVSTPKKVQEP
+7 HTKKVSTPKKVQEP

-159 YNIKNG
+159 YNIKNC

-307 QKMIKEEEEVK
+307 QKMIKEEEEGE

-360 SFEVELQTIFTED
+360 SFEVELQKIFTED

-380 ISPWIKGIN
+380 VSPWIRKGAFL
-389 EKHKHSV
+389 HD
-396 FIEERGPAIERFLN
+396 RGPMIENFLR
-410 DESKRVFV
+410 DENKRVFI
-418 AYSAPSVDRH
+418 AYSEPATNND
-428 GKVKVDENGNP
+428 GKPMMDEEVESG
-439 ILNIDSD
+439 IKL
-446 VKEQIEALEEQH
+446 LEEQYS
-458 QNFFFVELPEFH
+458 NFFYVQLPEFH
-470 EKNVFE
+470 LKNVIE
-476 IKGNQTILF
+476 VKGDQKILF

-493 FSVSEGQTH
+493 FSVSEQQTH
-502 VRREEMTLAHHLAAK
+502 VRREEMALAHHTVAR
-517 KKYDSFLF
+517 KKYDDCQL
-525 EFAEIYANKL
+525 EFAEIYAERI
-535 KKQIDSLEPSEIIN
+535 KKQIESLEPSEITN
-549 YKNERLEYFLS
+549 YKNEKLEYFLG

-571 PIEDV
+571 PIEDM
-576 LEEKNIIVVQSQ
+576 LEEKNIAIVQSQ

-602 VSNMGG
+602 ASNMGG

-617 GTELASVEKTI
+617 GIELASIEKTI
-628 AEFSIDDPSTLE
+628 TEFSIDDPSTLE

-649 EKIPLKKIFPGKSKA
+649 EKIPLKQIFPSKSKT
-664 PSQKQSPVRQPV
+664 PSQRQSHVRQPV
-676 SSSNTSGFSID
+676 SSSNTSGFSMD

-716 SRRLIK
+716 SRRLIS

-749 MNNEDTTDLT
+749 MNNEDATDLT

>member
-1 MNKIKK
+1 MSKIKK
-7 QTKKVSTPKKVQEP
+7 HTKKVSTPKKVQEP

-307 QKMIKEEEEVK
+307 QKMIKEEEEGEA
-318 SSEEVEDDVEDTTSN
+318 SEEVEDDVEDTTSN

-360 SFEVELQTIFTED
+360 SFEVELQKIFTED

-380 ISPWIKGIN
+380 VSPWIRKGAFL
-389 EKHKHSV
+389 HD
-396 FIEERGPAIERFLN
+396 RGPMIENFLR
-410 DESKRVFV
+410 DENKRVFI
-418 AYSAPSVDRH
+418 AYSEPATNND
-428 GKVKVDENGNP
+428 GKPMMDEEVEPG
-439 ILNIDSD
+439 IKL
-446 VKEQIEALEEQH
+446 LEEQYS
-458 QNFFFVELPEFH
+458 NFFYVQLPEFH
-470 EKNVFE
+470 LKNVIE
-476 IKGNQTILF
+476 VKGDQKILF

-493 FSVSEGQTH
+493 FSVSEQQTH
-502 VRREEMTLAHHLAAK
+502 VRREEMALAHHTVAR
-517 KKYDSFLF
+517 KKYDDCQL
-525 EFAEIYANKL
+525 EFAEIYAERI
-535 KKQIDSLEPSEIIN
+535 KKQIESLEPSEITN
-549 YKNERLEYFLS
+549 YKNEKLEYFLG

-571 PIEDV
+571 PIEDM
-576 LEEKNIIVVQSQ
+576 LEEKNIAIVQSQ

-602 VSNMGG
+602 ASNMGG

-617 GTELASVEKTI
+617 GIELASIEKTI
-628 AEFSIDDPSTLE
+628 TEFSIDDPSTLE

-649 EKIPLKKIFPGKSKA
+649 EKIPLKQIFPSKSKT
-664 PSQKQSPVRQPV
+664 PSQRQSPVRQPV

-716 SRRLIK
+716 SRRLIS

-749 MNNEDTTDLT
+749 MNNEDATDLT

>member
-1 MNKIKK
+1 MSKIKK

-113 GFNAIEGDDSLIALT
+113 GFNVIEGDDSLIALT

-147 FDIFVDTSHPSW
+147 FDIFVDSSHPSW

-307 QKMIKEEEEVK
+307 QKMIKEEEEGE

-360 SFEVELQTIFTED
+360 SFEVELQKIFTED

-380 ISPWIKGIN
+380 VSPWIRKGAFL
-389 EKHKHSV
+389 HD
-396 FIEERGPAIERFLN
+396 RGPMIENFLR
-410 DESKRVFV
+410 DENKRVFI
-418 AYSAPSVDRH
+418 AYSEPATNND
-428 GKVKVDENGNP
+428 GKPMMDEEVEPG
-439 ILNIDSD
+439 IKL
-446 VKEQIEALEEQH
+446 LEEQYS
-458 QNFFFVELPEFH
+458 NFFYVQLPEFH
-470 EKNVFE
+470 LKNVIE
-476 IKGNQTILF
+476 VKGDQKILF

-493 FSVSEGQTH
+493 FSVSEQQTH
-502 VRREEMTLAHHLAAK
+502 VRREEMALAHHTVAR
-517 KKYDSFLF
+517 KKYDDCQL
-525 EFAEIYANKL
+525 EFAEIYAERI
-535 KKQIDSLEPSEIIN
+535 KKQIESLEPSEITN
-549 YKNERLEYFLS
+549 YKNEKLEYFLG

-571 PIEDV
+571 PIEDM
-576 LEEKNIIVVQSQ
+576 LEEKNIAIVQSQ

-602 VSNMGG
+602 ASNMGG

-617 GTELASVEKTI
+617 GIELASIEKTI
-628 AEFSIDDPSTLE
+628 TEFSIDDPSTLE

-649 EKIPLKKIFPGKSKA
+649 EKIPLKQIFPSKSKT
-664 PSQKQSPVRQPV
+664 PSQRQSPVRQPV

-716 SRRLIK
+716 SRRLIS

-749 MNNEDTTDLT
+749 MNNEDATDLT

>member
-1 MNKIKK
+1 MSKIKK
-7 QTKKVSTPKKVQEP
+7 QTKKVSTPKKAQEP

-307 QKMIKEEEEVK
+307 QKMIKEEEEGEA
-318 SSEEVEDDVEDTTSN
+318 SEEVEDDVEDTTSN

-360 SFEVELQTIFTED
+360 SFEVELQKIFTED

-380 ISPWIKGIN
+380 VSPWIRKGAFL
-389 EKHKHSV
+389 HD
-396 FIEERGPAIERFLN
+396 RGPMIENFLR
-410 DESKRVFV
+410 DENKRVFI
-418 AYSAPSVDRH
+418 AYSEPATNND
-428 GKVKVDENGNP
+428 GKPMMDEEVEPG
-439 ILNIDSD
+439 IKL
-446 VKEQIEALEEQH
+446 LEEQYS
-458 QNFFFVELPEFH
+458 NFFYVQLPEFH
-470 EKNVFE
+470 LKNVIE
-476 IKGNQTILF
+476 VKGDQKILF

-493 FSVSEGQTH
+493 FSVSEQQTH
-502 VRREEMTLAHHLAAK
+502 VRREEMALAHHTVAR
-517 KKYDSFLF
+517 KKYDDCQL
-525 EFAEIYANKL
+525 EFAEIYAERI
-535 KKQIDSLEPSEIIN
+535 KKQIESLEPSEITN
-549 YKNERLEYFLS
+549 YKNEKLEYFLG

-571 PIEDV
+571 PIEDM
-576 LEEKNIIVVQSQ
+576 LEEKNIAIVQSQ

-602 VSNMGG
+602 ASNMGG

-617 GTELASVEKTI
+617 GIELASIEKTI
-628 AEFSIDDPSTLE
+628 TEFSIDDPSTLE

-649 EKIPLKKIFPGKSKA
+649 EKIPLKQIFPSKSKT
-664 PSQKQSPVRQPV
+664 PSQRQSPVRQPV

-706 LLLLSLCYAS
+706 LLLLSLCFAS
-716 SRRLIK
+716 SRRLISK
-722 KGELQKKIKHIVMDM
+722 RELQKKIKHIVMDM

-749 MNNEDTTDLT
+749 MNNEDATDLT

>member
-1 MNKIKK
+1 MSKIKK
-7 QTKKVSTPKKVQEP
+7 HTKKVSTPKKVQEP

-147 FDIFVDTSHPSW
+147 FDIFVDSSHPSW

-307 QKMIKEEEEVK
+307 QKMIKEEEEGE

-360 SFEVELQTIFTED
+360 SFEVELQKIFTED

-380 ISPWIKGIN
+380 VSPWIRKGAFL
-389 EKHKHSV
+389 HD
-396 FIEERGPAIERFLN
+396 RGPMIENFLR
-410 DESKRVFV
+410 DENKRVFI
-418 AYSAPSVDRH
+418 AYSEPATNND
-428 GKVKVDENGNP
+428 GKPMMDEEVEPG
-439 ILNIDSD
+439 IKL
-446 VKEQIEALEEQH
+446 LEEQYS
-458 QNFFFVELPEFH
+458 NFFYVQLPEFH
-470 EKNVFE
+470 LKNVIE
-476 IKGNQTILF
+476 VKGDQKILF

-493 FSVSEGQTH
+493 FSVSEQQTH
-502 VRREEMTLAHHLAAK
+502 VRREEMALAHHTVAR
-517 KKYDSFLF
+517 KKYDDCQL
-525 EFAEIYANKL
+525 EFAEIYAERI
-535 KKQIDSLEPSEIIN
+535 KKQIESLEPSEITN
-549 YKNERLEYFLS
+549 YKNEKLEYFLG

-571 PIEDV
+571 PIEDM
-576 LEEKNIIVVQSQ
+576 LEEKNIAIVQSQ

-602 VSNMGG
+602 ASNMGG

-617 GTELASVEKTI
+617 GIELASIEKTI
-628 AEFSIDDPSTLE
+628 TEFSIDDPSTLE

-649 EKIPLKKIFPGKSKA
+649 EKIPLKQIFPSKSKI
-664 PSQKQSPVRQPV
+664 PSQRQSPVRQPV

-716 SRRLIK
+716 SRRLIS

>member
-1 MNKIKK
+1 MSKIKK

-159 YNIKNG
+159 YNIKNC

-307 QKMIKEEEEVK
+307 QKMIKEEEEGE

-360 SFEVELQTIFTED
+360 SFEVELQKIFTED

-380 ISPWIKGIN
+380 VSPWIRKGAFL
-389 EKHKHSV
+389 HD
-396 FIEERGPAIERFLN
+396 RGPMIENFLR
-410 DESKRVFV
+410 DENKRVFI
-418 AYSAPSVDRH
+418 AYSEPATNND
-428 GKVKVDENGNP
+428 GKPMMDEEVEPG
-439 ILNIDSD
+439 IKL
-446 VKEQIEALEEQH
+446 LEEQYS
-458 QNFFFVELPEFH
+458 NFFYVQLPEFH
-470 EKNVFE
+470 LKNVIE
-476 IKGNQTILF
+476 VKGDQKILF

-493 FSVSEGQTH
+493 FSVSEQQTH
-502 VRREEMTLAHHLAAK
+502 VRREEMALAHHTVAR
-517 KKYDSFLF
+517 KKYDDCQL
-525 EFAEIYANKL
+525 EFAEIYAERI
-535 KKQIDSLEPSEIIN
+535 KKQIESLEPSEITN
-549 YKNERLEYFLS
+549 YKNEKLEYFLG
-560 IENAEIHKLFS
+560 IENAKIHKLFS
-571 PIEDV
+571 PIEDM
-576 LEEKNIIVVQSQ
+576 LEEKNIAIVQSQ

-602 VSNMGG
+602 ASNMGG

-617 GTELASVEKTI
+617 GIELASIEKTI
-628 AEFSIDDPSTLE
+628 TEFSIDDPSTLE

-649 EKIPLKKIFPGKSKA
+649 EKIPLKQIFPSKSKT
-664 PSQKQSPVRQPV
+664 PSQRQSPVRQPV

-697 DPTDEKETL
+697 DPTDEKEML

-716 SRRLIK
+716 SRRLIS

-749 MNNEDTTDLT
+749 MNNEDATDLT

-783 RVKTVNDGKRQT
+783 RVKTVNNGKRQT

>member
-1 MNKIKK
+1 MSKIKK
-7 QTKKVSTPKKVQEP
+7 HTKKVSTPKKVQEP

-307 QKMIKEEEEVK
+307 QKMIKEEEEGE

-360 SFEVELQTIFTED
+360 SFEVELQKIFTED

-380 ISPWIKGIN
+380 VSPWIRKGAFL
-389 EKHKHSV
+389 HD
-396 FIEERGPAIERFLN
+396 RGPMIENFLR
-410 DESKRVFV
+410 DENKRVFI
-418 AYSAPSVDRH
+418 AYSEPATNND
-428 GKVKVDENGNP
+428 GKPMMDEEVEPG
-439 ILNIDSD
+439 IKL
-446 VKEQIEALEEQH
+446 LEDQYS
-458 QNFFFVELPEFH
+458 NFFYVQLPEFH
-470 EKNVFE
+470 LKNVIE
-476 IKGNQTILF
+476 VKGDQKILF

-493 FSVSEGQTH
+493 FSVSEQQTH
-502 VRREEMTLAHHLAAK
+502 VRREEMALAHYTVAR
-517 KKYDSFLF
+517 KKYDDCQL
-525 EFAEIYANKL
+525 EFAEIYAERI
-535 KKQIDSLEPSEIIN
+535 KKQIESLEPSEITN
-549 YKNERLEYFLS
+549 YKNEKLEYFLG

-571 PIEDV
+571 PIEDM
-576 LEEKNIIVVQSQ
+576 LEEKNIAIVQSQ

-602 VSNMGG
+602 ASNMGG

-617 GTELASVEKTI
+617 GIELASIEKTI
-628 AEFSIDDPSTLE
+628 TEFSIDDPSTLE

-649 EKIPLKKIFPGKSKA
+649 EKIPLKQIFPSKSKT
-664 PSQKQSPVRQPV
+664 PSQRQSPVRQPV

-716 SRRLIK
+716 SRRLIS

-749 MNNEDTTDLT
+749 MNNEDATDLT

>member
-1 MNKIKK
+1 MSKIKK

-307 QKMIKEEEEVK
+307 QKMIKEEEEGEA
-318 SSEEVEDDVEDTTSN
+318 SEEVEDDVEDTTSN

-360 SFEVELQTIFTED
+360 SFEVELQKIFTED

-380 ISPWIKGIN
+380 VSPWIRKGAFL
-389 EKHKHSV
+389 HD
-396 FIEERGPAIERFLN
+396 RGPMIENFLR
-410 DESKRVFV
+410 DENKRVFI
-418 AYSAPSVDRH
+418 AYSEPATNND
-428 GKVKVDENGNP
+428 GKPMMDEEVEPG
-439 ILNIDSD
+439 IKL
-446 VKEQIEALEEQH
+446 LEEQYS
-458 QNFFFVELPEFH
+458 NFFYVQLPEFH
-470 EKNVFE
+470 LKNVIE
-476 IKGNQTILF
+476 VKGDQKILF

-493 FSVSEGQTH
+493 FSVSEQQTH
-502 VRREEMTLAHHLAAK
+502 VRREEMALAHHTVAR
-517 KKYDSFLF
+517 KKYDDCQL
-525 EFAEIYANKL
+525 EFAEIYAERI
-535 KKQIDSLEPSEIIN
+535 KKQIESLEPSEITN
-549 YKNERLEYFLS
+549 YKNEKLEYFLG

-571 PIEDV
+571 PIEDM
-576 LEEKNIIVVQSQ
+576 LEEKNIAIVQSQ

-602 VSNMGG
+602 ASNMGG

-617 GTELASVEKTI
+617 GIELASIEKTI
-628 AEFSIDDPSTLE
+628 TEFSIDDPSTLE

-649 EKIPLKKIFPGKSKA
+649 EKIPLKQIFPSKSKT
-664 PSQKQSPVRQPV
+664 PSQRQSPVRQPV

-716 SRRLIK
+716 SRRLIS

-749 MNNEDTTDLT
+749 MNNEDATDLT

>member
-1 MNKIKK
+1 MSKIKK

-276 ECENDEETTVLEGDA
+276 ECENNEETTVLEGDA

-307 QKMIKEEEEVK
+307 QKMIKEEEEGE

-360 SFEVELQTIFTED
+360 SFEVELQKIFTED

-380 ISPWIKGIN
+380 VSPWIRKGAFL
-389 EKHKHSV
+389 HD
-396 FIEERGPAIERFLN
+396 RGPMIENFLR
-410 DESKRVFV
+410 DENKRVFI
-418 AYSAPSVDRH
+418 AYSEPATNND
-428 GKVKVDENGNP
+428 GKPMMDEEVEPG
-439 ILNIDSD
+439 IKL
-446 VKEQIEALEEQH
+446 LEEQYS
-458 QNFFFVELPEFH
+458 NFFHVQLPEFH
-470 EKNVFE
+470 LKNVIE
-476 IKGNQTILF
+476 VKGDQKILF

-493 FSVSEGQTH
+493 FSVSEQQTH
-502 VRREEMTLAHHLAAK
+502 VRREEMALAHHTVAR
-517 KKYDSFLF
+517 KKYDDCQL
-525 EFAEIYANKL
+525 EFAEIYAKRI
-535 KKQIDSLEPSEIIN
+535 KKQIESLEPSEITN
-549 YKNERLEYFLS
+549 YKNEKLEYFLG

-571 PIEDV
+571 PIEDM
-576 LEEKNIIVVQSQ
+576 LEEKNIAIVQSQ

-602 VSNMGG
+602 ASNMGG

-617 GTELASVEKTI
+617 GIELASVEKTI
-628 AEFSIDDPSTLE
+628 TEFSIDDPSTLE

-649 EKIPLKKIFPGKSKA
+649 EKIPLKQIFPSKSKT
-664 PSQKQSPVRQPV
+664 PSQRQSPVRQPV

-716 SRRLIK
+716 SRRLIS

-749 MNNEDTTDLT
+749 MNNEDATDLT